1 VRSALKNSGCRTK
14 KPRTLRL
21 LWSLLLLLL
30 CASSSALARAKD
42 SAIDG
47 KQTLS
52 LTTVV
57 FSGHRY
63 AVAADFGLG
72 TPVPLMV
79 HGNARM
85 FLALTHDIGEKLNG
99 GPVKQTEAYGYSAK
113 GKGTIHVPTMRL
125 GTQRFSDL
133 HDVPVFDFTP
143 DGVGPVHGMVGVPF
157 LVGARAAIDFSRDVM
172 ILGVKTSTTPNRK
185 LLAQGYRYIQMTI
198 GPSNRVTM
206 PAYFPSLDS
215 VVTITPSTVSTALT
229 LHHPLFAGKTSA
241 RADTTGPDHSPS
253 GTSPDVF
260 LSDDVA
266 FAIAGVTFHSPASL
280 EDFAEYANTPASE
293 LRSVGLLG
301 FDWMKAHAALIDY
314 ANRYLYFKP

>member
-1 VRSALKNSGCRTK
+1 VRSALKNSGYRSK
-14 KPRTLRL
+14 EPRA
-21 LWSLLLLLL
+21 LLLRSFLVLFL
-30 CASSSALARAKD
+30 CASSPAPARA
-42 SAIDG
+42 AVGALRG
-47 KQTLS
+47 KQTLH
-52 LTTVV
+52 LATVV

-63 AVAADFGLG
+63 AVAADLGLG

-85 FLALTHDIGEKLNG
+85 FLALTHDVGEKLNG

-113 GKGTIHVPTMRL
+113 GKGAIHVPAMRL

-157 LVGARAAIDFSRDVM
+157 LVAARAAVDFSRDVM
-172 ILGVKTSTTPNRK
+172 ILGVKTHTAPNRK
-185 LLAQGYRYIQMTI
+185 LLAQGYRCIPMTI
-198 GPSNRVTM
+198 DPSHRVTM

-215 VVTITPSTVSTALT
+215 VVTLTPSTVSTALT
-229 LHHPLFAGKTSA
+229 LHHPLFAGRIPA
-241 RADTTGPDHSPS
+241 RVDTTGPDHSPS

-260 LSDDVA
+260 QSDDVA

-280 EDFAEYANTPASE
+280 EDFAEYADTPASE

-301 FDWMKAHAALIDY
+301 FDWMKAHAAVIDY

>member
-1 VRSALKNSGCRTK
+1 MPC
-14 KPRTLRL
+14 P
-21 LWSLLLLLL
+21 LLLLLL
-30 CASSSALARAKD
+30 GVSSPAPAHATE
-42 SAIDG
+42 SAIRG
-47 KQTLS
+47 KQTLP

-85 FLALTHDIGEKLNG
+85 FLALTHDVGEKLNG
-99 GPVKQTEAYGYSAK
+99 GPVQQTEAYGYSSK
-113 GKGTIHVPTMRL
+113 GKGAIQVPAMRL
-125 GTQRFSDL
+125 GSRRFSNL
-133 HDVPVFDFTP
+133 HDIPVFDFTP
-143 DGVGPVHGMVGVPF
+143 DGAGPVHGMLGVPF
-157 LVGARAAIDFSRDVM
+157 LVAARAVVDFSRDEL
-172 ILGVKTSTTPNRK
+172 ILGVKTSAAPSKK
-185 LLAQGYRYIQMTI
+185 LLAQGYRCIPIAI
-198 GPSNRVTM
+198 GPSHRVTM
-206 PAYFPSLDS
+206 PVYFPSLDS

-229 LHHPLFAGKTSA
+229 LHHPLFAGKISA
-241 RADTTGPDHSPS
+241 RADTAGPDHSPS

-314 ANRYLYFKP
+314 ANRRLYFKP